1 MGVRKLFFG
10 LESGSQATL
19 DHMQKG
25 IRVDDAQTVLHNCSD
40 AGIAFHLF
48 SIIGF
53 PEETEARAHET
64 IDFFVNN
71 ARTID
76 HPRNTFDIHPFS
88 LDLRTDY
95 YEHAPSFGVEIDTGD
110 LTGRDFPVTAMRWS
124 NPRGMD
130 TATVDRLLSRISRAV
145 DSDVRDVSPV
155 PVVPLAG

>member
-1 MGVRKLFFG
+1 LGVRKLFFG

-25 IRVDDAQTVLHNCSD
+25 IRVDDANTVLRNCSD

-53 PEETEARAHET
+53 PEETEERAHET

-71 ARTID
+71 AQTID
-76 HPRNTFDIHPFS
+76 RPGNTFDIHPFS
-88 LDLRTDY
+88 LDLRTEY
-95 YEHAPSFGVEIDTGD
+95 YENAQAFGVTIDTRD
-110 LTGRDFPVTAMRWS
+110 LTERDFPVTAMRWS

-130 TATVDRLLSRISRAV
+130 DATVDRLLAQFHAQLT
-145 DSDVRDVSPV
+145 DTFGTYHQY
-155 PVVPLAG
+155 PLFL